1 MRSCLTLNTVEI
13 TKKFHITRQTINNWE
28 KYGGLKTKRTP
39 TNRLIWDEESIRW
52 LQNYI
57 DRRQENRIKKKM
69 DKKIEIQNRRYLGA
83 KTRLLDF
90 IDQVVSKHTNNVTS
104 IADIFAGTGIVS
116 KHFMDQ
122 DMEIYVNDLLDSNYL
137 CYQAFLGIDPV
148 DDNKVLNAISSMNEL
163 QADGDNYVSL
173 NYGNKYF
180 SVENARKIGEAR
192 EFIEAG
198 NFKTRERAILLTS
211 LIYAMDKVANTV
223 GHYDAYRKKM
233 DTIAP
238 IEFKL
243 PNYNKQFDKR
253 VHLFHEDANQLVKS
267 ISADLVYIDP
277 PYNSRQYGDVYHVLE
292 NIVDWKKPE
301 LFGIAMKPKDRSKTK
316 SRYSTSKAPEAFDS
330 LIQSIDSRYILVSY
344 NNMAQKGAGRSN
356 AKISNEE
363 IIHSLSKRGKVSV
376 FSEDFKVFTTGKTN
390 ISGHKEI
397 LYLVEV
403 KND

>member
-1 MRSCLTLNTVEI
+1 MNTVEI
-13 TKKFHITRQTINNWE
+13 TKMFHITRQTINNWE
-28 KYGGLKTKRTP
+28 KYGSLKTKRTP
-39 TNRLIWDEESIRW
+39 TNRFIWDDESIAW
-52 LQNYI
+52 LQSYI
-57 DRRQENRIKKKM
+57 DRKAESSFKKKKP
-69 DKKIEIQNRRYLGA
+69 DKDIEIQNRRYLGA

-90 IDQVVSKHTNNVTS
+90 IDQVVAEHTENVKS
-104 IADIFAGTGIVS
+104 VADVFAGTGIVS
-116 KHFMDQ
+116 KYFMDRN
-122 DMEIYVNDLLDSNYL
+122 MELYVNDLLDSNFL
-137 CYQAFLGIDPV
+137 CYQAFLGTSAV
-148 DDNKVLNAISSMNEL
+148 DDDKILKAISSMNKLPAVE
-163 QADGDNYVSL
+163 DNYVSL

-192 EFIEAG
+192 EFIDSG
-198 NFKTRERAILLTS
+198 NFNKRERAILLTS

-238 IEFKL
+238 IKFKL
-243 PNYNKQFDKR
+243 PNYNKQLNKK

-292 NIVDWKKPE
+292 NVVDWKKPK
-301 LFGIAMKPKDRSKTK
+301 LFGVAMKPKDRSKTK
-316 SRYSTSKAPEAFDS
+316 SRYSTAKAPEAFDA
-330 LIQSIDSRYILVSY
+330 LIQSINSRYILVSY

-390 ISGHKEI
+390 ISGHQEL

-403 KND
+403 DK